1 MVWVQQSDHRVGP
14 WMAWRFS
21 ESLHEKYAANLE
33 AAEEKKDKKWIGG
46 ALGGSSTRDAEV
58 VS

>member
-1 MVWVQQSDHRVGP
+1 MGP